1 MSVAAYCD
9 VDGTLARTT
18 IVTPLIWFKKKYQSA
33 PAHWLWLA
41 SLAVRGPYWLALDR
55 INREASNRAIYSS
68 YGGMAQE
75 RLAGDGA
82 ECCRACIQPRLFPA
96 AVEKLKSLQ
105 RDGVKIVL
113 VSGGLDILMR
123 PLAEELG
130 AELIAPSLAF
140 SNGVCTGTLTTPPLA
155 GVHKATAVREHA
167 AKHGVDLSK
176 SHAYGDAM
184 GDLPMLEC
192 VGHPV
197 AVNADGRL
205 AQIAAERG
213 WARERWTNGNGRV

>member
-33 PAHWLWLA
+33 PGHWLWLA
-41 SLAVRGPYWLALDR
+41 SLAVRGPYWLVLDR
-55 INREASNRAIYSS
+55 ISREASNRAIYSS

-75 RLAGDGA
+75 RLNSDGA
-82 ECCRACIQPRLFPA
+82 ECYRACIKPRLFPA
-96 AVEKLKSLQ
+96 AREKVKSLQ
-105 RDGVKIVL
+105 ASGVKIVL
-113 VSGGLDILMR
+113 VSGGLDILMH

-140 SNGVCTGTLTTPPLA
+140 VNGICTGSLTTPPLA

-167 AKHGVDLSK
+167 AKHGVDLAQSY
-176 SHAYGDAM
+176 ALGDAM

-192 VGHPV
+192 VGNPV

-205 AQIAAERG
+205 ASVATERG
-213 WARERWTNGNGRV
+213 WKCESWTI